1 MERWHPRLADFP
13 ELVNEFHRSI
23 DSKLQGK
30 VGEAP
35 KEEERDE
42 EEDEEEDE
50 EQGKEGFE
58 KTIDKR
64 NMVPIFFF

>member
-23 DSKLQGK
+23 DSKLQGGRSAK
-30 VGEAP
+30 P
-35 KEEERDE
+35 KEERDE

-50 EQGKEGFE
+50 EQGKE
-58 KTIDKR
+58 TLKR
-64 NMVPIFFF
+64 R